1 MCPRHRYSIGN
12 QRGQNLLELASIYR
26 PTKYHLP
33 VSVTN
38 STSPCLAAPSSV
50 YPLRLP
56 ITIHLPY
63 RTTSRRPAKTPQVE
77 IRPAAHPQR
86 SLAHPQTTPVYGP
99 EFLSQQHPASSP
111 SSVPKAGGRSDR
123 MLGIKS
129 EIRTPDTPNAGYTEF
144 PTSSFRHP
152 GTCHRKA
159 MVAPSPNG
167 AITGLTS
174 PRYLKEDR
182 PRSRNTAEAGTK
194 PEAAPRCDR
203 LEAVESGSKTRRR
216 SSPEAN
222 PKRSRQPEAK
232 GDKIPRRRG

>member
-1 MCPRHRYSIGN
+1 M
-12 QRGQNLLELASIYR
+12 LELASIYR

-38 STSPCLAAPSSV
+38 SASPCLAAPSSV

-86 SLAHPQTTPVYGP
+86 SLAHPQATPVYGP
-99 EFLSQQHPASSP
+99 RVPISTTSGFIPEF
-111 SSVPKAGGRSDR
+111 RSESR
-123 MLGIKS
+123 RP
-129 EIRTPDTPNAGYTEF
+129 IRPNAGHQIRNPNAGHTERRAHRISDIEF
-144 PTSSFRHP
+144 PTSGNLSP
-152 GTCHRKA
+152 EGCG
-159 MVAPSPNG
+159 APSPNG

-182 PRSRNTAEAGTK
+182 PRSRNTVEAGTK

-222 PKRSRQPEAK
+222 PKRSRPPEAK
-232 GDKIPRRRG
+232 GDKTPRRRE

>member
-1 MCPRHRYSIGN
+1 M
-12 QRGQNLLELASIYR
+12 LELASIYR

-38 STSPCLAAPSSV
+38 SASPCLAAPSSV
-50 YPLRLP
+50 YPLRPP

-63 RTTSRRPAKTPQVE
+63 RTTSRRRKPLKLRSALLRIPNGPSLTP
-77 IRPAAHPQR
+77 RPLR
-86 SLAHPQTTPVYGP
+86 STVR
-99 EFLSQQHPASSP
+99 EFLSQRHPASSP

-123 MLGIKS
+123 MLGIKPES
-129 EIRTPDTPNAGYTEF
+129 ERRTHRTPDTPN
-144 PTSSFRHP
+144 FRP
-152 GTCHRKA
+152 RVSNIRKA

-222 PKRSRQPEAK
+222 PKRSRPPEAK
-232 GDKIPRRRG
+232 GDKTPRRRGRTSS

>member
-1 MCPRHRYSIGN
+1 MNWHLSTGRLSTIYPFQLQTPLHRVSPLPHLFTPFASQSQFTFHIVPLLGDRRKPLKWRSVLLRIPNGPSLTPR
-12 QRGQNLLELASIYR
+12 
-26 PTKYHLP
+26 
-33 VSVTN
+33 
-38 STSPCLAAPSSV
+38 
-50 YPLRLP
+50 PLRS
-56 ITIHLPY
+56 TV
-63 RTTSRRPAKTPQVE
+63 R
-77 IRPAAHPQR
+77 
-86 SLAHPQTTPVYGP
+86 G
-99 EFLSQQHPASSP
+99 FLSQRHPASSP

-144 PTSSFRHP
+144 PTSNFRHP
-152 GTCHRKA
+152 GTRHLKA

-232 GDKIPRRRG
+232 GDKTPRRRE

>member
-1 MCPRHRYSIGN
+1 M
-12 QRGQNLLELASIYR
+12 LELASIYR

-38 STSPCLAAPSSV
+38 SASPCLAAPSSV

-56 ITIHLPY
+56 ITIHLSY

-77 IRPAAHPQR
+77 IRPAAHPQW
-86 SLAHPQTTPVYGP
+86 SLAHPQATPVYGP
-99 EFLSQQHPASSP
+99 RVPISTTSGLIPEF
-111 SSVPKAGGRSDR
+111 RSESR
-123 MLGIKS
+123 RP
-129 EIRTPDTPNAGYTEF
+129 IRPNAGHQIRNPNAGHTEF
-144 PTSSFRHP
+144 PTPSFRHP

-222 PKRSRQPEAK
+222 PKRSRPPEAK
-232 GDKIPRRRG
+232 GDKTPRRRE

>member
-38 STSPCLAAPSSV
+38 SASPCLAAPSSV

-56 ITIHLPY
+56 ITIHLSY

-86 SLAHPQTTPVYGP
+86 SLAHPQATPVYGP
-99 EFLSQQHPASSP
+99 RVPIFSATSGFIPEFRSESRRPIRPNAGHQIRNPNAEHIHSQ
-111 SSVPKAGGRSDR
+111 
-123 MLGIKS
+123 
-129 EIRTPDTPNAGYTEF
+129 IRTPDTPNAVYTEF

-167 AITGLTS
+167 AITGLTTGV
-174 PRYLKEDR
+174 
-182 PRSRNTAEAGTK
+182 N
-194 PEAAPRCDR
+194 
-203 LEAVESGSKTRRR
+203 
-216 SSPEAN
+216 
-222 PKRSRQPEAK
+222 
-232 GDKIPRRRG
+232 